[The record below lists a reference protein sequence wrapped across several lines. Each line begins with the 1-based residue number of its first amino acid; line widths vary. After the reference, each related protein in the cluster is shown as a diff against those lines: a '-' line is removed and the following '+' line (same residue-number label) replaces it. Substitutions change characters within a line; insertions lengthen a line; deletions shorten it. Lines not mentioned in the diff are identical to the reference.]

1 MANLF
6 PEDYKQGASEGS
18 ELAGNTVIGYRG
30 SVAFDDENGDYVRN
44 GKNQLLDSPGIE
56 SWKNWCRN
64 CISTQRY
71 AHLAYST
78 DFGIDIEAAMK
89 AGSREEAELIL
100 SREIEDALMA
110 DKYGRTEF
118 VSKIE
123 YNWTAPDSV
132 EVHVTIYGIDSVTID
147 ITATLTAQK

>member
-1 MANLF
+1 MPNLF
-6 PEDYKQGASEGS
+6 PEGYNPGASEGS
-18 ELAGNTVIGYRG
+18 ELAKDTVIGYRG
-30 SVAFDDENGDYVRN
+30 GVAYDDETGDFIRD
-44 GKNQLLDSPGIE
+44 GKKQLIDNAGIE
-56 SWKNWCRN
+56 SFQNWCVN

-78 DFGIDIEAAMK
+78 DFGIDINAAMK

-110 DKYGRTEF
+110 DPYGRVEF

-123 YNWTAPDSV
+123 YNWIAPDSV
-132 EVHVTIYGIDSVTID
+132 QVDVSIHGIDSVTID
-147 ITATLTAQK
+147 VTVTLTAQN